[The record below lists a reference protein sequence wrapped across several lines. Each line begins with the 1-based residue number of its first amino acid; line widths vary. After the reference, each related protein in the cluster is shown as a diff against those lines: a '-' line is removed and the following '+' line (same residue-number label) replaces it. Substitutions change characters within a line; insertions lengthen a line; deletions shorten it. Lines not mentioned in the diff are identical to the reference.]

1 MTDIERG
8 IEADKKSLQL
18 GSYGIKIEETEQT
31 IGALGFPDG
40 YKICFSIPES
50 SIMYDENEDEAFNKK
65 IKTSEGLTEI
75 AKKLIIEL
83 IMICLGIKSIRVS
96 LKNI

>member
-1 MTDIERG
+1 M
-8 IEADKKSLQL
+8 QL
-18 GSYGIKIEETEQT
+18 GSYGIKIEEPEQT